1 MNHAQ
6 NTTKKNKGGKG
17 VKESTKQNP
26 TKHTKMRIQTKMHI
40 DAGARTLSYGSVDLI
55 MYRSFRNEAN

>member
-17 VKESTKQNP
+17 VKRNTKQNP
-26 TKHTKMRIQTKMHI
+26 TKHIKMRIQTKMHI
-40 DAGARTLSYGSVDLI
+40 DAGARKLSYWSVDLI
-55 MYRSFRNEAN
+55 IPQRGELITF